1 MAFKRALKKIW
12 NYLYENWGNFITILF
27 PILISI
33 DKIKNFLDDHY
44 LRWVFGVILFLIA
57 SVQSV
62 RSFTSKKELNERLAR
77 LENENSMLKSNLEA
91 VPLDM
96 IRILAKQFKF
106 ENDDRVTL
114 YRVTPEETFI
124 PVARFSE
131 SPVYRKFGRKF
142 YPSDSGYIGECWLNG
157 EVKKEKLA
165 DYYNGDASRKRYI
178 EQALKQGGSLTKE
191 DVEGLQMKCRSIY
204 GKRLHYNGDAP
215 IAIIVIESMKTSL
228 PMNTDDIKKFLDGP
242 FGKVLI
248 DTIEKNKPIGLESEL

>member
-1 MAFKRALKKIW
+1 MLKKIW
-12 NYLYENWGNFITILF
+12 NYLYENWGSFITILF

-33 DKIKNFLDDHY
+33 DKVKNFLDDNY
-44 LRWVFGVILFLIA
+44 LRWALGVILFLIA
-57 SVQSV
+57 SAQSV
-62 RSFTSKKELNERLAR
+62 RSFTSKTELNGKIAR
-77 LENENSMLKSNLEA
+77 LENENGMLKSNLEA
-91 VPLDM
+91 VPFDM
-96 IRILAKQFKF
+96 IRVLAKQFKF

-142 YPSDSGYIGECWLNG
+142 YPNDSGYIGECWLKG

-165 DYYNGDASRKRYI
+165 DYSNNDISRERYI
-178 EQALKQGGSLTKE
+178 EQALKQGGSLTRE

-204 GKRLHYNGDAP
+204 GKRLHYNGDDP

-228 PMNTDDIKKFLDGP
+228 PINTDDVKEFLDGP

-248 DTIEKNKPIGLESEL
+248 DTVQKNKPIGLESEL